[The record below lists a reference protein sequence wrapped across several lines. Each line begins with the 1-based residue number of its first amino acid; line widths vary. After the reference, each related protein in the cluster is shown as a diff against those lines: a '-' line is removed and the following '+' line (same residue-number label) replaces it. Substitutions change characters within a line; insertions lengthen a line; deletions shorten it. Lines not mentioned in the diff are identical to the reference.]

1 MLQLLDAEVK
11 PFEDAFLKGLCWG
24 RRDLI
29 LQKVEVDNFLRD
41 VFCWGDRLVFENDG
55 SEMINVVLLLD
66 IRAHLLS
73 FFCSAAHFRIDVLF

>member
-11 PFEDAFLKGLCWG
+11 PFEDAFLKGLCWS

-29 LQKVEVDNFLRD
+29 LQRVEVDNFLRD

-55 SEMINVVLLLD
+55 SEMINIILLLD
-66 IRAHLLS
+66 IRAHHLS
-73 FFCSAAHFRIDVLF
+73 IFLQYCT

>member
-11 PFEDAFLKGLCWG
+11 PFEDAFLKGLCWS

-41 VFCWGDRLVFENDG
+41 VFCWGED
-55 SEMINVVLLLD
+55 S
-66 IRAHLLS
+66 
-73 FFCSAAHFRIDVLF
+73 CSRMTEVK